1 MLIMTDAYIM
11 RGAVIILI
19 SLFTYIITH
28 SALAAGADTMTAKE
42 YFAKGKMMY
51 NQGKSNEA
59 LLYLNNSTNA
69 DVNYGEAWFYKAKV
83 LCDLCREKE
92 AKEAWEKARDL
103 GYEKAIISP
112 LPECCADVTPVSNNF
127 SESRS
132 ITWNFEV
139 GGLTG
144 WYPTG
149 KAFEGQPECAPSE
162 DKPSGIHEECWIGT
176 GGYDIGNLTSRPF
189 RILGDRMDFL
199 IGGCSNCSVSLIV
212 NDTPVMTAY
221 GHGTE
226 AVERVVWDVSAYKRK
241 IAYLRL
247 SDESSCPVG
256 RLYFDDVNFD
266 IAPRLM
272 DSASLGSEFFSRQ

>member
-42 YFAKGKMMY
+42 YCAKGKMMY

-92 AKEAWEKARDL
+92 AKEAWEKARKL
-103 GYEKAIISP
+103 SYEKAMISS
-112 LPECCADVTPVSNNF
+112 LPECCAPPIKVSNNF
-127 SESRS
+127 TESRS
-132 ITWNFEV
+132 ITWDFEV
-139 GGLTG
+139 GSLTG
-144 WYPTG
+144 WYQIG
-149 KAFEGQPECAPSE
+149 KAFEGQPECTPSE
-162 DKPSGIHEECWIGT
+162 DKPSGLQGECWIGT
-176 GGYDIGNLTSRPF
+176 DDNATGNLTSRPF

-212 NDTPVMTAY
+212 NDTQVMTAY

-247 SDESSCPVG
+247 SDESSSPGG
-256 RLYFDDVNFD
+256 RLNFDDVNFD

-272 DSASLGSEFFSRQ
+272 DSTSLRSEFFPGK